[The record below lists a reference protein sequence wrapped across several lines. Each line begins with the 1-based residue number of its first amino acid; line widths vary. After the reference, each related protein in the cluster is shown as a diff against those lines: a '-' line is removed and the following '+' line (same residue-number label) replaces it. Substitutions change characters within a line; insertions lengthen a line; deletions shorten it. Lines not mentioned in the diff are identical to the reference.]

1 MAVLDK
7 LISLIPDVQAP
18 TQKTLSFKQKLK
30 WTGLILFL
38 FFILSAVPIYGLGA
52 NGLAQFE
59 FLSTVLGASFGS
71 IVSLGI
77 GPIVT
82 ASIVLQLLSGAGII
96 NLNMQAPG
104 GRAKFQG
111 YQKILTLFFIIL
123 QAIIYVVLGGL
134 SPQAGIPAIVLIIQ
148 LCIGGLLIV
157 FLDDVINKWGF
168 GSGVSLFIA
177 AGVSQAIFIQI
188 FSPLRN
194 VAGATGYSVGAI
206 PQIFQMLSAG
216 DVSSVVGPL
225 GALVATLVVFA
236 VVVFAQAM
244 KVEIPLSFGRVRG
257 HGIRWP
263 LNFVYTNVIPVI
275 LVSALVANLQL
286 VGTLGGGTG
295 FIATLTAW
303 LSNPF
308 ATSNFNLISSIF
320 QGVMTPLLAA
330 QSLSYVL
337 FFVAA
342 STLFSW
348 FWMQTSG
355 LDPKSQ
361 ARQMMSSG
369 LQIPGFRKDAR
380 VLERLLKRYIFPLTI
395 MGGIFIGLLA
405 SIADMTGVFGGG
417 TGVLLTVMIIY
428 KLYEDIAKHHME
440 DMNPM
445 LRKMMGR

>member
-1 MAVLDK
+1 MSFLQT
-7 LISLIPDVQAP
+7 LISIIPDVRPP
-18 TQKTLSFKQKLK
+18 TQKKLSFRAKLK
-30 WTGLILFL
+30 WTGIILLL
-38 FFILSAVPIYGLGA
+38 FFVLSATPIYGLGA

-59 FLSTVLGASFGS
+59 FLSVVLGASFGS

-82 ASIVLQLLSGAGII
+82 ASIVLQLLAGSGIL
-96 NLNMQAPG
+96 NLNLQAPG

-111 YQKILTLFFIIL
+111 YQRVLTLFFIII
-123 QAIIYVVLGGL
+123 QAIIYVLAGGL
-134 SPQAGIPAIVLIIQ
+134 SPAAGIPTFVLILQ
-148 LCIGGLLIV
+148 LIIGGILIV

-168 GSGVSLFIA
+168 GSGISLFIA
-177 AGVSQAIFIQI
+177 AGVSQSIFIQI
-188 FSPLRN
+188 FSPLRQVTAG
-194 VAGATGYSVGAI
+194 VANTAGYSVGAI
-206 PQIFQMLSAG
+206 PQLFQALAAG
-216 DVSSVVGPL
+216 DAGTAGIAL
-225 GALVATLVVFA
+225 GGLIATLVVFG

-244 KVEIPLSFGRVRG
+244 KVEIPLSFGRIRG

-275 LVSALVANLQL
+275 LVSAIVANLQL
-286 VGTLGGGTG
+286 FGSLGGGSG
-295 FIATLTAW
+295 VVQSIIPW
-303 LSNPF
+303 LSN
-308 ATSNFNLISSIF
+308 TSLLQAIVTGS
-320 QGVMTPLLAA
+320 VTPLLVA
-330 QSLSYVL
+330 QSITFVL

-342 STLFSW
+342 SVLFSW

-361 ARQMMSSG
+361 AKQMVSSG
-369 LQIPGFRKDAR
+369 LQIPGFRKDVR
-380 VLERLLKRYIFPLTI
+380 VLERMLKRYIYPLTV

-405 SIADMTGVFGGG
+405 SLADMAGVFGGG

-445 LRKMMGR
+445 LRKMMGK

>member
-1 MAVLDK
+1 MSVIERLVG
-7 LISLIPDVQAP
+7 LIPDVKAP
-18 TQKTLSFKQKLK
+18 TQKHLSFKQKMT
-30 WTGLILFL
+30 WTGIVLLV
-38 FFILSAVPIYGLGA
+38 FFILSAVPIYGLGENA
-52 NGLAQFE
+52 LSQFE
-59 FLSTVLGASFGS
+59 FLSVVLGASFGS

-82 ASIVLQLLSGAGII
+82 ASIVLQLLVGSGIL
-96 NLNMQAPG
+96 NLNLQGPE

-111 YQKILTLFFIIL
+111 LQRLLTVFFIIV
-123 QAIIYVVLGGL
+123 QAIIYVVMGGL
-134 SPQAGIPAIVLIIQ
+134 SPTAGIPASALILQ
-148 LCIGGLLIV
+148 LFIGGMLIV
-157 FLDDVINKWGF
+157 WLDGVINKWGF

-177 AGVSQAIFIQI
+177 AGVSQTIFIRI
-188 FSPLRN
+188 FSPLRQATAG
-194 VAGATGYSVGAI
+194 VVDAGAYSVGAI
-206 PQIFQMLSAG
+206 PQFFQAIAAADSITAG
-216 DVSSVVGPL
+216 IAL
-225 GALVATLVVFA
+225 GGIIATVVVFGI
-236 VVVFAQAM
+236 VVFAQAM

-286 VGTLGGGTG
+286 FGSFGNGTG
-295 FIATLTAW
+295 VVNNIIPL
-303 LSNPF
+303 LSNTLLLEPLITGY
-308 ATSNFNLISSIF
+308 ATGLLI
-320 QGVMTPLLAA
+320 A
-330 QSLSYVL
+330 QSVTYVL
-337 FFVAA
+337 FFVGA
-342 STLFSW
+342 SVLFSW

-361 ARQMMSSG
+361 AKQMMASG

-380 VLERLLKRYIFPLTI
+380 VLERMLKRYIYPLTI

-405 SIADMTGVFGGG
+405 SLADMTGVFGGG

-445 LRKMMGR
+445 LRKMMG